1 MVNVVTGSP
10 GLPVTTQAPHST
22 PPPEQTEHV
31 PEAGALPP
39 LPEIRW
45 ERNARGGWE
54 AWHNP
59 PGATKRAERTYLG
72 YLSSTKL
79 HGLTVSDLQNWVATK
94 RTEKHITYNPL

>member
-1 MVNVVTGSP
+1 MLNVVTGSP
-10 GLPVTTQAPHST
+10 DLPVTTQAPLPP
-22 PPPEQTEHV
+22 PPPEHVLFV

-72 YLSSTKL
+72 YLSATKL
-79 HGLTVSDLQNWVATK
+79 HSLTMAELQQWIKIK
-94 RTEKHITYNPL
+94 RTEKQLTYNPL